1 MRGVLLLSG
10 GIDSPVAGYL
20 MARQGVELVLA
31 YFDNRPFSDGAE
43 LEKVR
48 KLMARL
54 DEATGSVS
62 RKFLIHHGAV
72 QETLAANSARNMAC
86 VLCRRSMF
94 RAADVL
100 ARKVDASFILTGESM
115 GQVASQTLTNMFVEE
130 EAARLPVLRPLIGL
144 DKIEIERI
152 AKEIGTYEISVMP
165 TACCS
170 RAPDKPATYS
180 RLSAALQDE
189 EGLGLDE
196 LAVGEVEEATE
207 IE

>member
-20 MARQGVELVLA
+20 MAREGMELVMA

-43 LEKVR
+43 LDKVR

-54 DEATGSVS
+54 DEANGSVS
-62 RKFLIHHGAV
+62 RKFILHHGTV
-72 QETLAANSARNMAC
+72 QETLAANSTRNMAC

-94 RAADVL
+94 RAAEVL
-100 ARKVDASFILTGESM
+100 ASKVDASLILTGESM

-130 EAARLPVLRPLIGL
+130 EATRLPVLRPLIGF
-144 DKIEIERI
+144 DKLEIERI
-152 AKEIGTYEISVMP
+152 AKEIGTYDISIVP
-165 TACCS
+165 TAPCS
-170 RAPDKPATYS
+170 MAPDKPATYS
-180 RLSAALQDE
+180 SLSCALQDE
-189 EGLGLDE
+189 SGLGLDE
-196 LAVGEVEEATE
+196 LAVAEVEEATE